1 MMNLVKKT
9 KNFEKLGIKAHKII
23 RFSSK
28 RLNQIKL
35 WLKQFYLQIET
46 ASNKKNVY
54 KESGKTKKNLS

>member
-9 KNFEKLGIKAHKII
+9 KKFEKLGIKAHKII